1 MLYGVQGVGKSTW
14 ANVKG
19 AIFLPTEEGL
29 NNIDCESFPL
39 AKTLGEVKQR
49 VRQLIDEDHNYR
61 LLCIDTLD
69 WLEPMI
75 WRTVCEQQSKAKIED
90 IGFGKGYVYACDL
103 WRDLLAGLDKL
114 RAARGMHIVLL
125 AHAKVELFADPRTND
140 YQRYTPHLHKLAAA
154 VVQEWCDEVF
164 FASFRVYTSK
174 SETDRTAKGAGAGER
189 VIYTEERPYALA
201 KNRLSL
207 PAELNMSFG
216 EYASYFMKG

>member
-19 AIFLPTEEGL
+19 AIYLPTEEGL

-39 AKTLGEVKQR
+39 AKTFGEVKQR
-49 VRQLIDEDHNYR
+49 LRMLHDEPHNYR

-75 WRTVCEQQSKAKIED
+75 WQVVCEQNSKAKIED
-90 IGFGKGYVYACDL
+90 IGYGKGYVYACDL
-103 WRDLLAGLDKL
+103 WRELLACLDRL
-114 RAARGMHIVLL
+114 RMARNMHIVLL

-140 YQRYTPHLHKLAAA
+140 YQRYTPRLHKLAAA

-164 FASFRVYTSK
+164 FATFKVYASK
-174 SETDRTAKGAGAGER
+174 SDGDRAAKGTGAGER
-189 VIYTEERPYALA
+189 VIYTEERPFALA

-207 PAELNMSFG
+207 PEELEMSFQS
-216 EYASYFMKG
+216 YASHFMKG